1 MILQDLLGDCLVT
14 AMYGWGC
21 NLHSDLCY
29 PSWANL
35 VRIAAVDVGERV
47 AEVVG

>member
-1 MILQDLLGDCLVT
+1 MKKSDRDIMEILEAYD
-14 AMYGWGC
+14 
-21 NLHSDLCY
+21 